1 MAGAAFWGGCRGRGR
16 GRTQVELDTPYGS
29 TLIHT
34 FRLVLAF
41 RRHPELS
48 LDLGPPDCHR
58 NMVSRRARGL
68 RHFLG
73 AIRSAKTRE
82 IESRCV
88 TFELAKIRGKFEHAR
103 RRGGNAKML
112 SSYDFKKYACKLFYI
127 RVLGY
132 VVDFGLWETVVL
144 MASRDLSEK
153 ATGYALAS
161 LLVDPASEDDTLQL
175 FAIVRN
181 DLKMSAL
188 APGVNASFEVASLAL
203 SLVANC
209 TLSLD
214 GFRPYVSQIAE
225 DARILARI
233 AVIALI
239 LSFSSG
245 FSPYCGRLQQ
255 SGRRAL

>member
-1 MAGAAFWGGCRGRGR
+1 
-16 GRTQVELDTPYGS
+16 
-29 TLIHT
+29 
-34 FRLVLAF
+34 
-41 RRHPELS
+41 
-48 LDLGPPDCHR
+48 
-58 NMVSRRARGL
+58 MVSRRARGL
-68 RHFLG
+68 RHFLD

-161 LLVDPASEDDTLQL
+161 LLVDPASEDDTIQV

-214 GFRPYVSQIAE
+214 CFRPYVSQIAE
-225 DARILARI
+225 DTRILARI

-245 FSPYCGRLQQ
+245 FSPCCGRLQQ
-255 SGRRAL
+255 SALRAL